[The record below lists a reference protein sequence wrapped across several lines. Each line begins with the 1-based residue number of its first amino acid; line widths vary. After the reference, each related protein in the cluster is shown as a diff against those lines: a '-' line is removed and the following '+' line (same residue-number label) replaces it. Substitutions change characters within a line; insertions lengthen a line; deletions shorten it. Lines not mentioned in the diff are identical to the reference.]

1 MVFESRRCFRSSN
14 QMMKSSLLFLCAG
27 ILSAQPFS
35 VGVKGGVPLT
45 SDLGGYYPTSESR
58 RYTVGP
64 MVIAG
69 LPLGFRLEFAALYRR
84 VGFRTAYS
92 DILGDSFAERDRG
105 NSWEFP
111 IVVRRALWRGV
122 YAGIGYAPR
131 AINGSGQVNS
141 ISLTSIN
148 PFIKTYGERTIP
160 GSWSTTH
167 GVVGAIGIEKRWGPL
182 HIAPEVRYTRWNK
195 PAVDVNGSH
204 GFSIQSTQNQV
215 DLLVGIR
222 FP

>member
-1 MVFESRRCFRSSN
+1 MI
-14 QMMKSSLLFLCAG
+14 KSSLLFLCAG

-45 SDLGGYYPTSESR
+45 GDLDSYWATSESR

-64 MVIAG
+64 MLTAG
-69 LPLGFRLEFAALYRR
+69 LPLGFGLEFDALYRR
-84 VGFRTAYS
+84 VGFRTEY
-92 DILGDSFAERDRG
+92 GDSFGDYFSERDTG

-111 IVVRRALWRGV
+111 ILVRRALWRGV
-122 YAGIGYAPR
+122 YAGIGYVPR
-131 AINGSGQVNS
+131 VIDGSAHTNNVF
-141 ISLTSIN
+141 LTSIN
-148 PFIKTYGERTIP
+148 PVIKGYIQQTLP
-160 GSWSTTH
+160 GSWDTTH
-167 GVVGAIGIEKRWGPL
+167 GVVCAVGIEKRWGPL
-182 HIAPEVRYTRWNK
+182 HLAPEVRYTRWNRQ
-195 PAVDVNGSH
+195 AVDVEGSH